1 MLSRVPSLTSRR
13 AQALLAVL
21 VLVSAV
27 VRAAAAHAIPGPF
40 IAPDEMVYSLLGRS
54 LWADGRLSILGADT
68 GYYSFLYPAYAG
80 LPLSVGELA
89 TGFRMLQV
97 VQALVV
103 SLTAVVVY
111 AWGRAFLSQGWALA
125 AAALSLT
132 PPALAYAG
140 LAMTESLFL
149 PLATLAAWATARA
162 VERPT
167 LGRQALVGVAIA
179 AAVATRLQGVVL
191 VPVAVSAVLL
201 DAGFARGA
209 SRLRRWLPG
218 GLALAAL
225 AAVWL
230 AWRAT
235 AGSWGSVFGAYEA
248 AVSGYDASEAAKF
261 VTWHVADV
269 FLLCLGIPLLA
280 LGALSVEAVARRLD
294 GPAERAFV
302 AVALPFAVWLAVQVG
317 VFSSQFV
324 GRLAE
329 RDLVAVLPPL
339 LLALALWLQR
349 GAPRPQPW
357 TALLALGLAIP
368 AALLPI
374 ERFATLE
381 AAPDAFMT
389 IPLEDAVERWGAD
402 TLGTLW
408 VLGVAAAVAAFVL
421 VPRRLAPLL
430 AVGVGVLLAGSSL
443 VASREVG
450 RVAQDAR
457 HRFFG
462 DADRSWIDEH
472 ADGPVTLL
480 VDGSAYW
487 PSVWHQAFWNERV
500 TDVVHLPDAA
510 VPGPLPQRT
519 VSPRFDGLLFDTAGH
534 PVESPRIVAP
544 TPFAFDAKRLAA
556 VEQHDIDRAGLALW
570 RAASPPRL
578 STWTTDVLPN
588 GDFSHARVVV
598 YACPKGRLEL
608 TLIPKAGRAV
618 ELFADGRP
626 VGRAELSGEYW
637 NGIISTPP
645 NADGRGSCTF
655 DVQADGLVGS
665 TRLAFA
671 AN

>member
-1 MLSRVPSLTSRR
+1 MLSRVRKLTSSR
-13 AQALLAVL
+13 AHALLALL
-21 VLVSAV
+21 VAVSAV
-27 VRAAAAHAIPGPF
+27 LRVAAAHAIPGPF

-54 LWADGRLSILGADT
+54 LWSDGRLSVLGADT
-68 GYYSFLYPAYAG
+68 GYYSLLYPAYAG
-80 LPLSVGELA
+80 LPLSLGGLA
-89 TGFRMLQV
+89 TGFRALQV
-97 VQALVV
+97 VQAVVV

-111 AWGRAFLSQGWALA
+111 AWGRSFLTRGWALA

-149 PLATLAAWATARA
+149 PLATLAAWALARA
-162 VERPT
+162 LERPT
-167 LGRQALVGVAIA
+167 PGRQALVGVAIA

-201 DAGFARGA
+201 EAGFARDA
-209 SRLRRWLPG
+209 SRLRRWLPS

-225 AAVWL
+225 VVAWL
-230 AWRAT
+230 VWRAA
-235 AGSWGSVFGAYEA
+235 AGSWGGVFGAYEA
-248 AVSGYDASEAAKF
+248 AVSGYDAGEAARF
-261 VTWHVADV
+261 VAWHVADV

-280 LGALSVEAVARRLD
+280 LGALSIEAVARRLER
-294 GPAERAFV
+294 PAERAFV
-302 AVALPFAVWLAVQVG
+302 AVSLPLAVWLAVQVG

-324 GRLAE
+324 GLLAE
-329 RDLVAVLPPL
+329 RDLVAVLPAL

-357 TALLALGLAIP
+357 TALLALAVAIP
-368 AALLPI
+368 AVLLPVK
-374 ERFATLE
+374 RFAILE

-402 TLGTLW
+402 TLATIW
-408 VLGVAAAVAAFVL
+408 VLGVGAAVAAFVL
-421 VPRRLAPLL
+421 LPRRLTPLL
-430 AVGVGVLLAGSSL
+430 AVAVGVLLAGSSL

-450 RVAQDAR
+450 RLAQDSR

-462 DADRSWIDEH
+462 DADRSWIDAQ

-480 VDGSAYW
+480 FDGSAYW

-500 TDVVHLPDAA
+500 RDLVHLPDAA
-510 VPGPLPQRT
+510 VPGPFPQRT
-519 VSPRFDGLLFDTAGH
+519 VSPRFDGLLFDTDGK

-544 TPFAFDAKRLAA
+544 TVFAFDARRVAEI
-556 VEQHDIDRAGLALW
+556 EQHDIDRAGLALW

-578 STWTTDVLPN
+578 STWTTDVQPN
-588 GDFSHARVVV
+588 GDFTHARVVV
-598 YACPKGRLEL
+598 YACRKGSLEL
-608 TLIPKAGRAV
+608 TLIPKAGHAV
-618 ELFADGRP
+618 ELFADGRST
-626 VGRAELSGEYW
+626 GRAELTGEYW

-645 NADGRGSCTF
+645 TADGHGSCTF

-665 TRLAFA
+665 TRLAFVA
-671 AN
+671 S